1 MWREVSNANVSGRV
15 TATQRKEGGGGDVDE
30 GGEVDMGALSS
41 ESIPYLD
48 KNKSQYHRT
57 TVIV

>member
-48 KNKSQYHRT
+48 KNISQHLGIT
-57 TVIV
+57 AIV